1 MADPVSPYLNRPL
14 RTEAQARAA
23 IMHTP
28 TPWAVNLPPV
38 SGWPASNGDYRINII
53 GADGLSVG
61 YVHQTRNPS
70 TGGANASL
78 IVKAV
83 NCHAELLE
91 ALEKLAELGEQ
102 GMKPDYGEW
111 LTFHDKVAQIARAA
125 ITRAKEG

>member
-1 MADPVSPYLNRPL
+1 MTDLVSPYLNRPL

-28 TPWAVNLPPV
+28 TPWAVNSPPV

-53 GADGLSVG
+53 GADGRSVG
-61 YVHQTRNPS
+61 YVHRTRDPS

-91 ALEKLAELGEQ
+91 ALEALIKA
-102 GMKPDYGEW
+102 
-111 LTFHDKVAQIARAA
+111 TKVALSDGYSPESALYDARAA
-125 ITRAKEG
+125 ITRAREG